1 VTGMRRVAVIG
12 GSCTGKTTLSGELS
26 RRLGVPHV
34 ELDALHHDP
43 GWQEAPAELLQA
55 RVDAALA
62 AAPEGWVA
70 DGNYHGKLGTSVLER
85 ADTVVFLDLP
95 HRVALRRVLL
105 RTARRVIS
113 REDLWNGNRES
124 LRLALSRDSIV
135 WWVIRQHG
143 SYEKKWVPR
152 LATLADVSVVRLRS
166 PRQVR
171 DWLQSIQAT
180 EAMSGNSKGSERQ
193 KTPPLAE
200 T

>member
-1 VTGMRRVAVIG
+1 MRRVAVIG
-12 GSCTGKTTLSGELS
+12 GSCTGKTTTSRELAA
-26 RRLGVPHV
+26 RLGVPHI

-43 GWQEAPAELLQA
+43 GWQEAPAEVLQA

-62 AAPEGWVA
+62 AAPDGWVA

-95 HRVALRRVLL
+95 YRTALRRVLW
-105 RTARRVIS
+105 RTAS
-113 REDLWNGNRES
+113 RLVSRKELWNGNRETF
-124 LRLALSRDSIV
+124 RNAFSRQSIV

-143 SYEKKWVPR
+143 SYRKKWPPR
-152 LATLADVSVVRLRS
+152 FEPLTHLHVVWLRS
-166 PRQVR
+166 AREVR
-171 DWLQSIQAT
+171 EFLQSIQAT
-180 EAMSGNSKGSERQ
+180 ESMSGSSKGSERQ